1 MGEYKGPA
9 AHDVHDTLNVKVV
22 WRVNAV
28 TGSPANDVIGNWM
41 KYGIDAALAV
51 ATEVR
56 CDVSG
61 HIRKSPF

>member
-1 MGEYKGPA
+1 VGEYKRPP
-9 AHDVHDTLNVKVV
+9 AHDVHDTFNVKVV
-22 WRVNAV
+22 WRVNAE
-28 TGSPANDVIGNWM
+28 TGSPANDVIGNWV
-41 KYGIDAALAV
+41 KYGTGAALAV